1 MGNRFWVRL
10 LLIVVLALTVRVG
23 YIAVAKWND
32 PIEQS
37 DALYY
42 ATQAQQLAEGN
53 GFEHREYDRPAADHA
68 PLTQISQAPTALV
81 FGRSVLAQRL
91 VQALYGTAAVV
102 AIALLA
108 RRVAGDTVGLWAA
121 GLAAVYPN
129 LWVNDAVVMAE
140 TLTAVL
146 TALLLW
152 AVYADADR
160 PSHRGALL
168 IGALAG
174 LAALSRAEL
183 GLLGVLAFLPMA
195 YRTRDTWGRRLGA
208 LGLAGLAGAVVL
220 APWTL
225 YNSTRFDEP
234 VLISTND
241 GLTLVAAY
249 CDPQFYGP
257 DPGLWDFSCLFPL
270 HALDPEVQAGEQSRL
285 NADYRHLA
293 KEYALDHLSDL
304 PRVAGIRMARTW
316 SLYDPASMARYSVN
330 EGREQNVSW
339 AGFVTWW
346 LLVPFAVAG
355 GLVLHGRR
363 RWLWPLLAPFVVVTL
378 ISAVFYGLIRF
389 RVPAEVS
396 LVVLAGVALAELQ
409 ARLGSRVE
417 TPAESPV

>member
-1 MGNRFWVRL
+1 
-10 LLIVVLALTVRVG
+10 
-23 YIAVAKWND
+23 
-32 PIEQS
+32 
-37 DALYY
+37 
-42 ATQAQQLAEGN
+42 
-53 GFEHREYDRPAADHA
+53 
-68 PLTQISQAPTALV
+68 
-81 FGRSVLAQRL
+81 
-91 VQALYGTAAVV
+91 
-102 AIALLA
+102 
-108 RRVAGDTVGLWAA
+108 
-121 GLAAVYPN
+121 
-129 LWVNDAVVMAE
+129 MAE
-140 TLTAVL
+140 TLTALL

-183 GLLGVLAFLPMA
+183 GLLGVRAFLPMA
-195 YRTRDTWGRRLGA
+195 YRTRDTWSKRLGA
-208 LGLAGLAGAVVL
+208 LALAGLAGAVVL

-225 YNSTRFDEP
+225 YNSTRFDDP

-249 CDPQFYGP
+249 CDPQFYGD

-270 HALDPEVQAGEQSRL
+270 HALDPEVQAGEQSQL

-330 EGREQNVSW
+330 EGREENVSW

-355 GLVLHGRR
+355 GVVLYGRR
-363 RWLWPLLAPFVVVTL
+363 RWLWPLIAPFVVVTL

-409 ARLGSRVE
+409 ARLGSR
-417 TPAESPV
+417 TGAPAESPV